1 MDVTCSF
8 WYTSLC
14 ALPHGKNACERGAI
28 IKPVVRSYPMSKAN
42 VVLGCFYGDEGKGKL
57 IDYLG
62 CDADYAIR
70 ATGGDNAGHSV
81 EADGVKY
88 AMHLI
93 PSGMLSGHTYGVIG
107 NGVVLNPKVLLE
119 EIDNLVAHGFDVEKY
134 LRVSNT
140 AHIILPQHIALD
152 IAQESTRENKIG
164 TTHRGIGPTYCDK
177 FQRAGLRLGDLY
189 VEDAAERI
197 RDAVQRNN
205 LLLEMYYG
213 FSPDSFDFALDYES
227 VLAQYQEYAERLRP
241 YVCDTVSLI
250 HNALDDDKTMIVEGA
265 QAALLDID
273 FGTYPFVTSS
283 NPTIGG
289 IITGSGLAANNIGE
303 VYGVIKAYASKVGEG
318 PFPTEQN
325 NEIGD
330 TIRELGHEYG
340 TTTGRPRRCGWLD
353 LVTLRY
359 VARING
365 ITGLCLN
372 HLDTV
377 GKLDEI
383 NVCVAYELPDGTV
396 TKDFSPSLE
405 WLEGVKPIYATYKGG
420 FEIDGVTSFDE
431 LPTRAVE
438 YIDVIE
444 QVTKIPV
451 TFIGTGAGREAI
463 IDCRDEDGKGQFCWQ
478 RIR

>member
-1 MDVTCSF
+1 
-8 WYTSLC
+8 
-14 ALPHGKNACERGAI
+14 
-28 IKPVVRSYPMSKAN
+28 MSKAN

-62 CDADYAIR
+62 CDAEYAIR

-81 EADGVKY
+81 KANGVEY

-93 PSGMLSGHTYGVIG
+93 PSGMLSGHTYGIIG

-119 EIDNLVAHGFDVEKY
+119 EIDTLISYGHDVEKY
-134 LRVSNT
+134 LRVSDS
-140 AHIILPQHIALD
+140 AHVILPQHIALD
-152 IAQESTRENKIG
+152 IAQEEKRTNKIG

-177 FQRAGLRLGDLY
+177 FQREGLRLGDLY
-189 VEDAAERI
+189 AGDADARI
-197 RDAVQRNN
+197 YEAVQRNN
-205 LLLEMYYG
+205 LLLETYYG
-213 FSPDSFDFALDYES
+213 VSLDSFEFALDYES
-227 VLAQYQEYAERLRP
+227 ILAQYLEYADQLHP

-250 HNALDDDKTMIVEGA
+250 HNSLDDDKTMIVEGA

-330 TIRELGHEYG
+330 VIRELGHEYG

-353 LVTLRY
+353 LVSLKY

-365 ITGLCLN
+365 LTGLCLN

-383 NVCVAYELPDGTV
+383 NVCVGYRLLDGTI
-396 TKDFSPSLE
+396 TTDFSPSLE
-405 WLEGVKPIYATYKGG
+405 WLENVEPVYATYKGN
-420 FEIDGVTSFDE
+420 FEVDGVTSFDE
-431 LPTRAVE
+431 LPIRAIE
-438 YIDVIE
+438 YIDAIE
-444 QVTKIPV
+444 NIVKVPV
-451 TFIGTGAGREAI
+451 AFIGTGAGREAI
-463 IDCRDEDGKGQFCWQ
+463 IDNRDENGKGIFCWQ
-478 RIR
+478 RC